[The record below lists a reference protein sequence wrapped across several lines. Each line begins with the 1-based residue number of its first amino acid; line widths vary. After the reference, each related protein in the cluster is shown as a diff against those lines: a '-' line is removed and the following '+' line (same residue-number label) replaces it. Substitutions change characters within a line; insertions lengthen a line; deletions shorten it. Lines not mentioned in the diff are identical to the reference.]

1 MKKPYGSMS
10 CFRRVLM
17 RDLSHLEQFKIDCPE
32 MQELMDK
39 DFIAAYL
46 LKLGDSSLDFL
57 VLVSVHDNEW

>member
-1 MKKPYGSMS
+1 
-10 CFRRVLM
+10 M